1 MLVCFELFFLFFSTF
16 SVFFFFLEKRNG
28 CLHCKQALCTQLR
41 SYARES
47 AQTFCRA
54 FREPLARTNSE
65 NIFFYTSDRGST
77 ALRSKQDS
85 YAKCS
90 PHKRNREQH
99 LEIIHDDKLIS
110 PNNNSILFVCVT
122 FLVTAP
128 LACKVQRSL
137 LDGDA
142 FRFSQNPFKQPIK
155 WFVSAHSICECSHP

>member
-1 MLVCFELFFLFFSTF
+1 MLWAFFPLFFCVFCFFFSGKA
-16 SVFFFFLEKRNG
+16 KRLLALQTG
-28 CLHCKQALCTQLR
+28 ALHTVTKLR
-41 SYARES
+41 PRE
-47 AQTFCRA
+47 
-54 FREPLARTNSE
+54 RTNILSSFSWTTGP
-65 NIFFYTSDRGST
+65 NKFRKHFFYTSDRGST